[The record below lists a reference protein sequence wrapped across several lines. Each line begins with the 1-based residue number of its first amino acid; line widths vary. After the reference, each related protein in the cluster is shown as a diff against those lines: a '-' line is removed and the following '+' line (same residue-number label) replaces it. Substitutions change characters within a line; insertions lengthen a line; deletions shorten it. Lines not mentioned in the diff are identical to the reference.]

1 MFTRRDGACKRVARA
16 DPYSACGR
24 VEPAAREAEEKP
36 LRSALLILLLLILW
50 LPARDAHAY
59 LDPGTGSF
67 LLQAVIALVM
77 GALLSLK
84 LYWQQFKSFF
94 ARIGSD
100 RRDSDQDE
108 E

>member
-1 MFTRRDGACKRVARA
+1 M
-16 DPYSACGR
+16 PYA
-24 VEPAAREAEEKP
+24 
-36 LRSALLILLLLILW
+36 LLLIVVVLW

-77 GALLSLK
+77 GALLTLK
-84 LYWQQFKSFF
+84 LYWHKMKSLF
-94 ARIGSD
+94 ISSTPTD
-100 RRDSDQDE
+100 REDDSDE

>member
-1 MFTRRDGACKRVARA
+1 LPYLPLLMVAIA
-16 DPYSACGR
+16 
-24 VEPAAREAEEKP
+24 
-36 LRSALLILLLLILW
+36 W

-77 GALLSLK
+77 GALLTLK
-84 LYWQQFKSFF
+84 LYWQRVKSFF
-94 ARIGSD
+94 VSTPAD
-100 RRDSDQDE
+100 REDDADE

>member
-1 MFTRRDGACKRVARA
+1 M
-16 DPYSACGR
+16 PY
-24 VEPAAREAEEKP
+24 
-36 LRSALLILLLLILW
+36 ALFLIVVIAW

-77 GALLSLK
+77 GALLTLK
-84 LYWQQFKSFF
+84 LYWHKVKSFF
-94 ARIGSD
+94 VSAPTD
-100 RRDSDQDE
+100 REDESDE